1 MIQAVILERPWRDP
15 VATLAPFAE
24 EPHALLF
31 GGERAGLG
39 NDELSICDGVITIPK
54 ATTLQHVDDN
64 LAALNLQL
72 TAEDLAALDRHF
84 PKPTRAKPLDML

>member
-1 MIQAVILERPWRDP
+1 MAYSPIEQGRLLTHPGLREVAKRHAVTATQ
-15 VATLAPFAE
+15 VALAW
-24 EPHALLF
+24 LF
-31 GGERAGLG
+31 RQ
-39 NDELSICDGVITIPK
+39 DGVITIPK